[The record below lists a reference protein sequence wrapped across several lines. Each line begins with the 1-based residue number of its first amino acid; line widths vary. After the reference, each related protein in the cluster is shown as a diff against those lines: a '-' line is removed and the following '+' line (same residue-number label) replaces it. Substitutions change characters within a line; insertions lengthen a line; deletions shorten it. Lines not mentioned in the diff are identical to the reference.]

1 MASGNLLT
9 GYGPSSQWQNLA
21 FDGDERNF
29 ETWEVKILG
38 YMKLRKLKEILVG
51 TDDPADED
59 KNETAFAE
67 LIQFLDERSLSL
79 VIREAKDDG
88 RKAFKILREF
98 YAGSSKPRVIAL
110 YNQLT
115 TLVKRESESVTDY
128 MIRAEK
134 AAFALR
140 SADEQVS
147 DALFIAMTLKGLP
160 DDYKAFVAITTQSE
174 TVDTFQKFKQALRNF
189 DETEKACSAKPKG
202 SNDSIM
208 KSKSSGGSKPII
220 CFNCNIAGHKAVDCR
235 KPPREKKWCNFC
247 KSSTHTDKSCRK
259 QNRDHTKKAICSEY
273 NTFAFKFDESDSP
286 FLRTKTENLLVDC
299 GATAHIVNTEDNFLN
314 EDPTFK
320 PEDHYVELAD
330 GSRKNNVAI
339 KRGTAVVSLRAQNGE
354 LHEVKL
360 ENTLCIPTYPQNI
373 FSVQAATQKGVTI
386 KFCQNHAELVAS
398 DGTKFPIEQHGRLY
412 YLYKNSVIQ
421 NRSESLETW
430 HKILGHCNTSDI
442 AQLEDVVHGMRI
454 NNRDTF
460 DCETC
465 ILAKQSNTRNHQP
478 DPRATKPFELIH
490 TDLAGPIEPVAKEG
504 YKYTMIFTDDYS
516 VCLFTYFLKSKSDA
530 PKVTEKFLADVA
542 PYGKVKT
549 LSFLQDLFPSGE
561 IKRVRSDNGGE
572 YISTEFK
579 EILLKHSIKHEL
591 SAPYS
596 PHQNGTAERNWRT
609 LFEMARGMLI
619 ESGLPKFLWT
629 YAVMAATYI
638 RNRCYVKRIKTTP
651 YGLITGVKPNVAKL
665 HIFGTICYAYL
676 HGQRKLDPHS
686 KRGYFIG
693 YDEDSP
699 AYLIYYPENRTVA
712 KHRLVK
718 FIEMFE
724 NKERKDFASD
734 LFPNQIDVEGENII
748 DEQKPQHD
756 ESEHDSMEKQTN
768 IPERYPRRNRKPPDY
783 LEDYYVDN
791 DSYDYCYL
799 LNAPATY
806 HEAMRCEDAEQWTK
820 AMDEEIE
827 TLQKNETFSLSELPK
842 DKTAVGGKWVY
853 AIKGNKESPVYK
865 ARYVARGFSQVE
877 GIDFTETFSPTA
889 RMESIRMLIQLA
901 IQNDWLLQQMDV
913 KGAYLHAPIE
923 CDVYVTQPQGYQRSP
938 NLVWKL
944 KNSLYGLKQSGRNWH
959 NLLHQYLKELN
970 FVQSTADPCVFIQNT
985 IRGSTILLVWVDD
998 IIITSSS
1005 EELMDIT
1012 KSKLKERFNMKDL
1025 GEVSS
1030 FLRIDFQRTNKSITM
1045 SQSRFLKEV
1054 LTKFGYDQCK
1064 PRTTPCEFN
1073 PDS

>member
-9 GYGPSSQWQNLA
+9 GYGPSSQWQNLT

-98 YAGSSKPRVIAL
+98 YAGSSKPRVITL

-115 TLVKRESESVTDY
+115 TLIKRESESVTDY

-134 AAFALR
+134 AASALR

-147 DALFIAMTLKGLP
+147 DALLIAMTLKGLP
-160 DDYKAFVAITTQSE
+160 DEYKAFVAITTQSE

-189 DETEKACSAKPKG
+189 DETEKARSAKPKG
-202 SNDSIM
+202 SEDSIM

-286 FLRTKTENLLVDC
+286 FLRTKAENLLVDC

-398 DGTKFPIEQHGRLY
+398 DGTQFPIEQHGRLY

-516 VCLFTYFLKSKSDA
+516 GCLFTYFLKSKSDA
-530 PKVTEKFLADVA
+530 PKATEKFLADVA

-561 IKRVRSDNGGE
+561 IKRMRSDNGGE
-572 YISTEFK
+572 YISTELK

-591 SAPYS
+591 SAPYL

-609 LFEMARGMLI
+609 F
-619 ESGLPKFLWT
+619 F
-629 YAVMAATYI
+629 
-638 RNRCYVKRIKTTP
+638 RN
-651 YGLITGVKPNVAKL
+651 GQGNV
-665 HIFGTICYAYL
+665 
-676 HGQRKLDPHS
+676 D
-686 KRGYFIG
+686 
-693 YDEDSP
+693 
-699 AYLIYYPENRTVA
+699 
-712 KHRLVK
+712 
-718 FIEMFE
+718 
-724 NKERKDFASD
+724 
-734 LFPNQIDVEGENII
+734 
-748 DEQKPQHD
+748 
-756 ESEHDSMEKQTN
+756 
-768 IPERYPRRNRKPPDY
+768 
-783 LEDYYVDN
+783 
-791 DSYDYCYL
+791 
-799 LNAPATY
+799 
-806 HEAMRCEDAEQWTK
+806 
-820 AMDEEIE
+820 
-827 TLQKNETFSLSELPK
+827 
-842 DKTAVGGKWVY
+842 
-853 AIKGNKESPVYK
+853 
-865 ARYVARGFSQVE
+865 
-877 GIDFTETFSPTA
+877 
-889 RMESIRMLIQLA
+889 
-901 IQNDWLLQQMDV
+901 
-913 KGAYLHAPIE
+913 
-923 CDVYVTQPQGYQRSP
+923 
-938 NLVWKL
+938 
-944 KNSLYGLKQSGRNWH
+944 
-959 NLLHQYLKELN
+959 
-970 FVQSTADPCVFIQNT
+970 
-985 IRGSTILLVWVDD
+985 
-998 IIITSSS
+998 
-1005 EELMDIT
+1005 
-1012 KSKLKERFNMKDL
+1012 
-1025 GEVSS
+1025 
-1030 FLRIDFQRTNKSITM
+1030 
-1045 SQSRFLKEV
+1045 
-1054 LTKFGYDQCK
+1054 
-1064 PRTTPCEFN
+1064 
-1073 PDS
+1073 